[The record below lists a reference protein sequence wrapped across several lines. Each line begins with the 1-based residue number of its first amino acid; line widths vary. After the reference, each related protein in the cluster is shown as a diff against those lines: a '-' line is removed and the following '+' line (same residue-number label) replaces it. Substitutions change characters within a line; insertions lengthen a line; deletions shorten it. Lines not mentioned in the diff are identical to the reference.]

1 MDESVTRYVLQ
12 ALLAFDLAVPLGNN
26 FLQVH
31 ESHSVPLSVSLSVTL
46 TVC

>member
-12 ALLAFDLAVPLGNN
+12 ALAFDLAVPLGDN